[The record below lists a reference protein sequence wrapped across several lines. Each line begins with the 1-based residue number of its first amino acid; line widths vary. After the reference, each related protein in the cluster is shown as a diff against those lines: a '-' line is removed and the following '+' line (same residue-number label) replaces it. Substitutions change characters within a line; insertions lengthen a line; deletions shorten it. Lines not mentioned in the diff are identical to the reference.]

1 MSLGVTAHLAPTVGL
16 GGEAQRPHLLV
27 ENGEVSRKHLRLDY
41 RAALGPSRAKPLDN
55 KPKALETP
63 WTLAGTTASESSAER
78 QLPVGV

>member
-41 RAALGPSRAKPLDN
+41 RAALGPSPARP
-55 KPKALETP
+55 P
-63 WTLAGTTASESSAER
+63 R
-78 QLPVGV
+78 QQTQGARNPVDPGAYHSK